1 MEVCSDPIPS
11 KTTWDWGSLRVEAGQ
26 VNCCCITSVYP
37 SGEQAFYHLLGLAWT
52 ILSRANG
59 PTPRTWGLLHC
70 SFGREKSQSCRFAT
84 LFPTRR
90 ECPWDRPICS
100 GAQCQRY
107 VKHIC
112 FHCVNSILK
121 SVFQNL
127 SPWPPS
133 LELSSPSLF
142 FLSFWSS
149 FFYTPTKNKSSVLKV
164 SFAYFFWIG
173 KKPLNF
179 ISVDCSVGFYMSHF
193 LPSAKMSSL
202 GNYRFPICFYCVYI
216 LHQKGTYLQLVIRSY
231 TQSMVKNR

>member
-1 MEVCSDPIPS
+1 MDETWGLKWKCAQIQSLAKQPGIGDHLES
-11 KTTWDWGSLRVEAGQ
+11 KLDRYFYE
-26 VNCCCITSVYP
+26 CITSVYP
-37 SGEQAFYHLLGLAWT
+37 SICEQPFYFYVLGLAWT

-173 KKPLNF
+173 KSLWLLSVWIAVLVF
-179 ISVDCSVGFYMSHF
+179 ICLTFY
-193 LPSAKMSSL
+193 L
-202 GNYRFPICFYCVYI
+202 
-216 LHQKGTYLQLVIRSY
+216 LQRC
-231 TQSMVKNR
+231 QA